1 MTAHNSTQRKSGGTG
16 IGLSISKYLV
26 GRWSIFIRELIP
38 GREHLTIESRVAKVR
53 KKGGWE
59 DEEDIQERK
68 NKPRKSKEN

>member
-53 KKGGWE
+53 KKGG
-59 DEEDIQERK
+59 
-68 NKPRKSKEN
+68 